1 LNHPELHQYLS
12 PPQNPKS
19 CCQAKPWKS
28 KKNKCRS
35 SIFPTALCYWTWSTA
50 WHWDRKM
57 RKALSLGNNEH
68 SKCRILFKDEEG
80 LKFVETTVWSYD
92 GEHIV
97 LKAGVTVPF
106 QRVIDVQVL

>member
-1 LNHPELHQYLS
+1 MLPSQAVEVQKEEVPQLHFPNS
-12 PPQNPKS
+12 PVLLDVEH
-19 CCQAKPWKS
+19 
-28 KKNKCRS
+28 RM
-35 SIFPTALCYWTWSTA
+35 AL
-50 WHWDRKM
+50 DRKV